1 MYEFCF
7 SISILQIRH
16 HHLLGRRDQST
27 ESPILDAHFGSEN
40 GVSTLPLRIPENQH
54 IASSALIHRMPE
66 NQHIASSPHR
76 LIASSPHRLI
86 ASSPH
91 RIIASS
97 HHRLIASSPHRMRIS
112 FVSSCKLVTKEHR
125 IPENQHISSSRA
137 TLFCIILQTCY
148 KRASHPRKP
157 THDLH
162 ISSSHATLFC
172 IILQTCYKRASH
184 PRKPTHDLHIASSHA
199 TLFCIILQTCYKRA
213 SHHRVRLSFVSS
225 CKLVTK
231 EHRLIACDSLLY
243 HLANLL
249 QKSLACAKTN
259 TSPHRMRLS
268 FVSSCKLVTNEHRI
282 IACDSLLY
290 HLANSIHNPSNGR
303 FPKFTIRM
311 RTFFLRI
318 VGGHS
323 SVLDGL

>member
-1 MYEFCF
+1 MCNFHFMYEFCF

-162 ISSSHATLFC
+162 I
-172 IILQTCYKRASH
+172 
-184 PRKPTHDLHIASSHA
+184 ASSHA